1 MSKFTI
7 VAPYSRRMPDPVWPE
22 VQRHI
27 MYVQVKDVPAD
38 LPMGANPRGQN
49 TDKMVYRQVEESL
62 LAEDGM
68 FHLKHKGV
76 TVVARSVELA
86 EGSKDTYIVEFG
98 DADSKQGVLDG
109 GHSYRLIMENQQDLP
124 EEQYVKIEILT
135 GVDPEWIPDIAGGLN
150 TSVQV
155 QPMSLFNLKEQF
167 DWIKKELAAEPYYA
181 RIAWRENDP
190 GEYDAREIIS
200 LLYLFDIFSY
210 PNSDMSRF
218 PITAY
223 SSKAA
228 VLKEFAKNSEEFK
241 RLRPILKDILLLA
254 DTISFEAKGLYN
266 KANPG
271 GKGGRAH
278 FIEHRDGGKRGF
290 HFTFLEK
297 DGHDR
302 LMSGALYPMLAAFR
316 WMVEEDPKTGLA
328 RWKVPFPEVLKMWEE
343 AAGDLFVSSL
353 EMGRDLGYNVNALG
367 KNKTHWANLYKAVAM
382 KDLMG
387 Q

>member
-7 VAPYSRRMPDPVWPE
+7 VAPYSRRMPDPVWPD

-27 MYVQVKDVPAD
+27 MYVQVKDVPSD

-49 TDKMVYRQVEESL
+49 TDKMVYRQVEDSL
-62 LAEDGM
+62 MAEDGM
-68 FHLKHKGV
+68 FHLKHKGI
-76 TVVARSVELA
+76 TVVASSVELA
-86 EGSKDTYIVEFG
+86 EGSKDTYIVEF
-98 DADSKQGVLDG
+98 DETPSKQGVLDG
-109 GHSYRLIMENQQDLP
+109 GHSYRIIMENHDDLP
-124 EEQYVKIEILT
+124 DDQFVKFEILT

-167 DWIKKELAAEPYYA
+167 DWIKDELKDEPYFNS
-181 RIAWRENDP
+181 IAWRENDP

-200 LLYLFDIFSY
+200 LIYLFDVFSY
-210 PNSDMSRF
+210 PNSDMTRF

-228 VLKEFAKNSEEFK
+228 VLKEFAKNQDEFK
-241 RLRPILKDILLLA
+241 KLRPILKDVLFLA
-254 DTISFEAKGLYN
+254 DTMSFQAKELYN
-266 KANPG
+266 EANPG
-271 GKGGRAH
+271 GKGGRVH
-278 FIEHRDGGKRGF
+278 FIEHRDGGSRAF
-290 HFTFLEK
+290 HFTFLQK

-302 LMSGALYPMLAAFR
+302 LMNGALYPMLASFR

-328 RWKVPFPEVLKMWEE
+328 RWKKPFSEVLQMWEE
-343 AAGDLFVSSL
+343 SAGSLFVSSM

-367 KNKTHWANLYKAVAM
+367 KNKTHWANLYRAIAM
-382 KDLMG
+382 KDLMN